1 MTDADAT
8 GPEHHD
14 AGPDDRVARGVE
26 AVQAAATELIAAARA
41 VLDLADELVR
51 DPETAKAVF
60 GAVSSVTR
68 AARGFTPPGAAS
80 GDDGPDDDGGVQ
92 RIPVS

>member
-8 GPEHHD
+8 DPEHHD

-60 GAVSSVTR
+60 GAVSSGIMPFMPLT
-68 AARGFTPPGAAS
+68 APAS
-80 GDDGPDDDGGVQ
+80 KETGS
-92 RIPVS
+92 R